1 MIWSIAWRNVWRNKT
16 RSMVVVLAIA
26 TGLYG
31 CVFMIALTKGLMKQK
46 VDAVINYEISDIQLH
61 DPGFLED
68 ESVLYNIGDYD
79 SIKGILN
86 ELPAIRAWCPRV
98 KATGMISTAH
108 AGNGVMINGIIP
120 EKEKTVTRISQTLD
134 TGSYFTTPSRIP
146 SILISRK
153 LAGELHAGAGK
164 KVVLTTTA
172 LSGETAQAL
181 FRIEGIYKTSNE
193 LFDEMNVF
201 VMAGDLLG
209 MVSPDSAIVT
219 EIAIRVGQDS
229 DTTAVTVPLR
239 EAFHGERLSVR
250 SWKDLEPTL
259 LAMVAMMNQF
269 SYILV
274 LIILLALAFGIV
286 NTMLMVI
293 MERIHEL
300 GMLMAIGM
308 NRRRVFLMI
317 MLETVF
323 MSVTGALAG
332 ILVSALTIAL
342 TARRGINFAAWA
354 EGMES
359 MGYSAHVYPFVE
371 NSFYI
376 YIGIMVIMAAM
387 LASLWPARKA
397 LKLQPAD
404 AIREEM

>member
-86 ELPAIRAWCPRV
+86 ELPAILAWCPRV

-134 TGSYFTTPSRIP
+134 TGSYFTTRSRIP

-229 DTTAVTVPLR
+229 DTTAATVPLR
-239 EAFHGERLSVR
+239 EAFPGERLSVR

-332 ILVSALTIAL
+332 ILISALTIAL

>member
-153 LAGELHAGAGK
+153 LAHELHAGAGK

>member
-239 EAFHGERLSVR
+239 EAFPGERLSVR

>member
-342 TARRGINFAAWA
+342 TARRGINFTAWA

>member
-332 ILVSALTIAL
+332 ILISALTIAL